1 MARINLDIPDEL
13 LEQLTE
19 DGASLSAFFQE
30 RLLALSTELSTSTS
44 SEPSPL
50 ARKFQ
55 TLASQ
60 WKQET
65 KHLSLISDIV
75 LNKAYQQIIGM
86 GKPAVPLLLKALKEQ
101 PDHWFWALRSITGEN
116 PISPADRGRLPKMA
130 EAWLQWGKEH
140 GYQC

>member
-1 MARINLDIPDEL
+1 MARIKLDIPDEL
-13 LEQLTE
+13 LEQLTK
-19 DGASLSAFFQE
+19 DGTSPSAFFQE
-30 RLLALSTELSTSTS
+30 RLLALSAELSTNTS
-44 SEPSPL
+44 SESSP
-50 ARKFQ
+50 AKKFQ
-55 TLASQ
+55 TLAGQ
-60 WKQET
+60 RKQET
-65 KHLSLISDIV
+65 RHLSLMSDIV

-86 GKPAVPLLLKALKEQ
+86 GKPAIPLLLKALKEQ